1 MTSEDKSVARTPV
14 VNSTIILMP
23 SLHVVQ
29 YSHFEYFKIF
39 LDVFWSESSDFPF
52 PCLGLGVVSF
62 LVLYF
67 TAQIYFNSF

>member
-14 VNSTIILMP
+14 VNSAIILMP

-29 YSHFEYFKIF
+29 YFHFEYFKIF
-39 LDVFWSESSDFPF
+39 LDMFWSESLDYTFPY
-52 PCLGLGVVSF
+52 LGLEVVSF

-67 TAQIYFNSF
+67 TTQI